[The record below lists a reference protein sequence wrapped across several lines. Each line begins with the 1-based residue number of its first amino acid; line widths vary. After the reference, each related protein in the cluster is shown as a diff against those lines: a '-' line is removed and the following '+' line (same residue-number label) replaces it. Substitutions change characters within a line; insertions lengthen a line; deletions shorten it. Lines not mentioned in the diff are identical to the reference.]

1 MSFSEDY
8 KALLASVAKKAAMSD
23 TPLQDATEALKALT
37 PYAVALLKQSKD
49 KGEDSDAP
57 SFLDFRAEMNAEKEL
72 PTNGS
77 TTAVS
82 GSRRGPRPRLLGP
95 GFSTV

>member
-49 KGEDSDAP
+49 KGEESDAP
-57 SFLDFRAEMNAEKEL
+57 SFLDFRAEMNAEKEVS
-72 PTNGS
+72 NGS
-77 TTAVS
+77 TPVP
-82 GSRRGPRPRLLGP
+82 GSRRGPRPRLLGGP
-95 GFSTV
+95 GSN

>member
-57 SFLDFRAEMNAEKEL
+57 SFLDFRAEMNAEKEV
-72 PTNGS
+72 PNGAA
-77 TTAVS
+77 TVP
-82 GSRRGPRPRLLGP
+82 GSRRGPRPRLLGGP
-95 GFSTV
+95 TN